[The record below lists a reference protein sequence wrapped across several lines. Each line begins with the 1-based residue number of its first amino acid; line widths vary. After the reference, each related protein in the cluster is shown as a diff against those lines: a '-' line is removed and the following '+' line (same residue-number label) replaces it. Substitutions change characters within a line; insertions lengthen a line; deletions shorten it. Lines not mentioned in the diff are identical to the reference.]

1 MRLSNIIMIFAV
13 LLLVVGCIPKPGS
26 DSSFFNL
33 PGVPDDELEEKEQL
47 AKEFEEKYGEFGND
61 DIEVQMEV
69 QIETSKEKM
78 ALIESLNLQDDEYF
92 FQVGDSMTMGN
103 SEVTI
108 LGIESSPQVNIEI
121 EGIPLRLVETKSDEI
136 ANGVVV
142 TLQKFNF
149 RLKDSP
155 ENYVVLKVLPLELG
169 LDEYLL
175 TEKEEVSFT
184 DNVFTLNEV
193 RSDGSIYFDIEPSSY
208 SNERITAGSTKEY
221 EGLEISPIKTFT
233 KDSTRDNYAIV
244 KIVEL

>member
-1 MRLSNIIMIFAV
+1 MIFAV

-108 LGIESSPQVNIEI
+108 LGIESGPQVNIEI

-136 ANGVVV
+136 ANDVVV